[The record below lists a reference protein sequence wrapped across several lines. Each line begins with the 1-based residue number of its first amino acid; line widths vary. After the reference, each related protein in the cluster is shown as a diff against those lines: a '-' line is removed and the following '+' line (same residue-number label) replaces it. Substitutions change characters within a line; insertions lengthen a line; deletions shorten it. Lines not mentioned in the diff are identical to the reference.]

1 MTLAEAIE
9 RLEEFDADQIIYAVK
24 TTPVSEAV
32 VDYETDD
39 GDVPAS
45 ANGMRYLLE
54 ISLARDAIRVWS
66 EWREGRQPTLDEKVQ
81 AVIYYAE
88 NDAFMPVS

>member
-9 RLEEFDADQIIYAVK
+9 RLEEFDADQIIYAVN

>member
-9 RLEEFDADQIIYAVK
+9 RLEEFDADQIIYVVN

-45 ANGMRYLLE
+45 ADGMRYLLE

-88 NDAFMPVS
+88 NDAFMPVC